1 MTDNNPPTSS
11 LDSSAVR
18 DIHRVMNH
26 RKEAEVLDR
35 GKGIPQLRFVARTS
49 EHHHVLRS
57 AGASAALFI
66 RRNKSWPSVRRTP
79 GTKVNGPRTSC

>member
-26 RKEAEVLDR
+26 RKEAEALDR
-35 GKGIPQLRFVARTS
+35 GKGIPPCYAAYGVLISCRPQSAGIPLVARF
-49 EHHHVLRS
+49 HRV
-57 AGASAALFI
+57 AGRLL
-66 RRNKSWPSVRRTP
+66 KD
-79 GTKVNGPRTSC
+79 G